1 MEKLVQLCALSAAA
15 AAFTTPT
22 APRATPA
29 LRSTYL
35 NQGFVES
42 VKAGPNGSPFNANY
56 ADVDRSE
63 VQLAAQTTMNA
74 LRSKGRIIDK
84 TTEEAAWEAA
94 WIAASVAN
102 QERLKNNREAAAQ
115 VAYGVQVPPVGGSKE
130 GTAEAFVA
138 DKPAFQ
144 AALRS
149 SGRGFDQETEEAA
162 WEAAWIAASVANL
175 QRLKLK
181 QDAAAQV
188 AYNVQGNMPPLGAGA
203 MQMLQQPLQQQPM
216 LQQPMQPPPML
227 QQPMQPP
234 PMLQQ
239 PMQQQPMQPMQQQQM
254 YPQQMHP
261 EQVHPQQMMNPQPM
275 RPQQMHPEQMRQ
287 EQMHQE
293 QMHQQMMHE
302 EQMHQQMQA
311 QQYGG
316 SSIGGSAWGNSVVPR
331 NEPGVS
337 NAAASGRRARS
348 QQRDGEQRFLPGP
361 GGYEGPGGYG
371 GPGGPGGY
379 EGPGGYGGPG
389 GIPRNDFGGGV
400 GRAAPRAFG
409 SGAAGRAAAL
419 QAAREAAASPR
430 IGDVNGAAR
439 SGGALRA
446 AMVRDYHD
454 GLV

>member
-1 MEKLVQLCALSAAA
+1 MELCKRLCLLAAAA

-22 APRATPA
+22 APCATTA

-56 ADVDRSE
+56 ADIDRSE

-102 QERLKNNREAAAQ
+102 QERLKNNRDAAAQ

-130 GTAEAFVA
+130 GTSEAFVA
-138 DKPAFQ
+138 DKPAFV

-203 MQMLQQPLQQQPM
+203 MQMQQQPM
-216 LQQPMQPPPML
+216 LQQPMQ
-227 QQPMQPP
+227 QP

-261 EQVHPQQMMNPQPM
+261 EQVHPQQMTNPQPM
-275 RPQQMHPEQMRQ
+275 MNPQQMHPEQMHPEQMRQ
-287 EQMHQE
+287 E
-293 QMHQQMMHE
+293 
-302 EQMHQQMQA
+302 
-311 QQYGG
+311 
-316 SSIGGSAWGNSVVPR
+316 
-331 NEPGVS
+331 
-337 NAAASGRRARS
+337 
-348 QQRDGEQRFLPGP
+348 
-361 GGYEGPGGYG
+361 
-371 GPGGPGGY
+371 
-379 EGPGGYGGPG
+379 
-389 GIPRNDFGGGV
+389 
-400 GRAAPRAFG
+400 
-409 SGAAGRAAAL
+409 
-419 QAAREAAASPR
+419 
-430 IGDVNGAAR
+430 
-439 SGGALRA
+439 
-446 AMVRDYHD
+446 
-454 GLV
+454 